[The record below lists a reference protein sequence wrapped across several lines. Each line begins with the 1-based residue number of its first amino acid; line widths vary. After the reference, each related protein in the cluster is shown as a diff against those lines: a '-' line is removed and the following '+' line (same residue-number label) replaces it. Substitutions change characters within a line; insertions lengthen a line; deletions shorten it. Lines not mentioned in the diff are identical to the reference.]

1 MTDYL
6 KRRATSL
13 GIDTEGL
20 IRTEEEIQEEQMAMQ
35 QQQMMQQAMPNVVNA
50 AGKMA
55 QDNPEA
61 VEQMASA
68 AAQQMQ

>member
-1 MTDYL
+1 
-6 KRRATSL
+6 
-13 GIDTEGL
+13 
-20 IRTEEEIQEEQMAMQ
+20 
-35 QQQMMQQAMPNVVNA
+35 MPNVVNA

-61 VEQMASA
+61 VEQMAA